1 MFCAKLALL
10 SANNPNRPVRKM
22 KKSLRQSKRMNS
34 RSKMIPRNLSVVW
47 VRMYLSVSRM
57 RATYLK
63 RNSRNSKYMCNELF
77 RRRKNLN
84 AIIP

>member
-1 MFCAKLALL
+1 MFCVKLALL

-34 RSKMIPRNLSVVW
+34 RSKMIPRNLSMVS
-47 VRMYLSVSRM
+47 VRRM

-63 RNSRNSKYMCNELF
+63 RNSRNSKYMCNEF
-77 RRRKNLN
+77 FKRRQNVN

>member
-1 MFCAKLALL
+1 MFCVKLALL

-34 RSKMIPRNLSVVW
+34 RSKMIPRNLSMVS
-47 VRMYLSVSRM
+47 VRMYLSVRRM

-63 RNSRNSKYMCNELF
+63 RNSKYMCNELF